1 MKKFFL
7 GLIAGLG
14 IALLL
19 AAAFASIPAYGEKI
33 AVMRIKGT
41 ISSSPSL
48 FVESVSPEFI
58 FPMIDEIERDPGI
71 KGVLIEINS
80 PGGSVVASR
89 EIAMAVKNMEKPTV
103 CWMGDLA
110 ASGAYWV
117 ASACDTIVADPL
129 TLTGSVGVT
138 ASYLQ
143 FVGTMEE
150 YGVKYERF
158 VSGEEK
164 DAGSPF
170 RNLTESER
178 LGMFRLVNETFKYFL
193 DDVIKNRGLDENAV
207 NSIKRGGLFLGKD
220 ALTMGLVDELGTWQD
235 AKDIV
240 KNRTGTLNPQFVEMQ
255 KKGLNIF
262 DLMSGF
268 IQ

>member
-19 AAAFASIPAYGEKI
+19 VAAFVSMPVYGEKI

-41 ISSSPSL
+41 ISSSPSF
-48 FVESVSPEFI
+48 FVESISPETI
-58 FPMIDEIERDPGI
+58 FPIIEEIDEDPTV

-89 EIAMAVKNMEKPTV
+89 EIAMAVKNMEKHTV
-103 CWMGDLA
+103 CWLGDVA
-110 ASGAYWV
+110 ASGAYWI

-129 TLTGSVGVT
+129 SLTGSVGVT

-143 FVGTMEE
+143 FAGTMEQ
-150 YGVKYERF
+150 YGVTYERF
-158 VSGEEK
+158 VSGEQK

-170 RNLTESER
+170 RNLTEEER
-178 LGMFRLVNETFKYFL
+178 LGMFRLVNETFRYFL
-193 DDVIKNRGLDENAV
+193 DDVVENRGLSESVV
-207 NSIKRGGLFLGKD
+207 NSIKRGSLFLGKD
-220 ALTMGLVDELGTWQD
+220 AQKMGLVDELGTWQD
-235 AKDIV
+235 AKKIV
-240 KNRTGTLNPQFVEMQ
+240 KNQSGVTYPQYVEMQ

-262 DLMSGF
+262 DLLSGF
-268 IQ
+268 I